1 MKTTDYLKSLRSK
14 DVAGLKAELEALRKE
29 QFNLR
34 MQSAIGQ
41 ATQSHLVTGVRKK
54 VAQVKTLIN
63 QQQAKA

>member
-14 DVAGLKAELEALRKE
+14 DAAGLKAELDALRKE

-34 MQSAIGQ
+34 IQGAIGQ
-41 ATQSHLVTGVRKK
+41 ASQTHLVAGVRKK
-54 VAQVKTLIN
+54 IAQVKTLIN